1 MLIISKKQGMYNT
14 KRYYRLTNMTKR
26 HDFAHQRED
35 VTSSQ
40 ILFEAVKFFSA
51 N

>member
-1 MLIISKKQGMYNT
+1 MLITSKKQGMYNT

-26 HDFAHQRED
+26 LCAPKED

-40 ILFEAVKFFSA
+40 ILFEAEKLFSA